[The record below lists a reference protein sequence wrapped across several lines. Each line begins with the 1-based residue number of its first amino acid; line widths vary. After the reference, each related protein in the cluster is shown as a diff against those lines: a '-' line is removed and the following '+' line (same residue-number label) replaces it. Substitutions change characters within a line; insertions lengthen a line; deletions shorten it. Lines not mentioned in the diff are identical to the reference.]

1 MDLKR
6 PATNT
11 TTTREGSY
19 DSNPN
24 NIHGNLYDNELSRKK
39 KDSDEDR
46 SSISSEESADTR
58 KARKGSLA
66 KDAIEKKSAVF
77 ISFDLEHGGPKC
89 GITQLSAVLFYLG
102 GIDDTTMKHDIVMR
116 SCFNEYVKPPSD
128 AEWNPKCRETTGLH
142 PAHPSIVAADPID
155 MVWNRFIEFLNNHVK
170 PEQRGIL
177 VAWNGAS
184 CDLDWIYR
192 LTQAPG
198 SQLSFPSRVK
208 YFLDPFRAIESTAG
222 CKLNKKTF
230 KITII
235 QSWSSI

>member
-1 MDLKR
+1 
-6 PATNT
+6 
-11 TTTREGSY
+11 
-19 DSNPN
+19 
-24 NIHGNLYDNELSRKK
+24 
-39 KDSDEDR
+39 
-46 SSISSEESADTR
+46 
-58 KARKGSLA
+58 
-66 KDAIEKKSAVF
+66 
-77 ISFDLEHGGPKC
+77 
-89 GITQLSAVLFYLG
+89 
-102 GIDDTTMKHDIVMR
+102 MR

-222 CKLNKKTF
+222 CKLNKKHSKLPSYNLGVVYEKYISLVF
-230 KITII
+230 VTIGEETTSMI
-235 QSWSSI
+235 KTRSQPG